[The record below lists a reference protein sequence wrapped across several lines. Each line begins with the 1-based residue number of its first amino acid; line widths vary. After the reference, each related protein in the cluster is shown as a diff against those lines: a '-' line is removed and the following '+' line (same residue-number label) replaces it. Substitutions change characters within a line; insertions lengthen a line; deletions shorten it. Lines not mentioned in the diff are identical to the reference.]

1 MKKGGVLPAT
11 RARVVPAYRT
21 MASTTDKPNGRSQT
35 DWSVSYRLVS
45 RRPTGRSVTDWSVSL
60 SSARK
65 DPHALMLSPT
75 LTLSLSEKVRPGLT
89 GVVSGETPE
98 YDR

>member
-1 MKKGGVLPAT
+1 
-11 RARVVPAYRT
+11 
-21 MASTTDKPNGRSQT
+21 
-35 DWSVSYRLVS
+35 
-45 RRPTGRSVTDWSVSL
+45 VTDWSVSL